1 MKRTFITDG
10 NKMVKR
16 DWIYES
22 DDDFG
27 EDLGQDVVDEDYE
40 EELSGDEDGDAK
52 PMTEEERMMKEAGL

>member
-1 MKRTFITDG
+1 
-10 NKMVKR
+10 MVKR